1 MSDISTLEDKAAE
14 LGRSLSWWNSVLVW
28 SLLVALIAGVVTFLA
43 QRQTISRTRT
53 LGKVNSEIARVKEQS
68 LQRDLKDKD
77 VQIAKVQESAANA
90 NQRAEEAR
98 LKTAQIQALVEW
110 RTLSQDQMAK
120 LHNALSARP
129 SSVKFIY
136 VSNDPEALFLAIQL
150 SNKAFTN
157 WNVTS
162 ESRDFSGTMV
172 FGLRIEGTSE
182 QDVNF
187 VRDAFRS
194 ADVPFSTEPIP
205 PHGGSVGFGAVI
217 EGQPEPTVEI
227 IVGSKPRP
235 LP

>member
-1 MSDISTLEDKAAE
+1 MTSRVIKIKQERA
-14 LGRSLSWWNSVLVW
+14 
-28 SLLVALIAGVVTFLA
+28 IA
-43 QRQTISRTRT
+43 
-53 LGKVNSEIARVKEQS
+53 
-68 LQRDLKDKD
+68 D
-77 VQIAKVQESAANA
+77 A

-98 LKTAQIQALVEW
+98 LKTAEIQAIVEW
-110 RTLSQDQMAK
+110 RTLSQDQIAK
-120 LHNALSARP
+120 LQSALSARP
-129 SSVKFIY
+129 SSVKFVY

-194 ADVPFSTEPIP
+194 AEVPFTTEPIP